1 MEKLSDVK
9 LAYGMDEAAQM
20 LGVSSTQIRSWI
32 RRGKLRVVRAGRRVL
47 IRREVLEEFLRDLE
61 EGRVK

>member
-32 RRGKLRVVRAGRRVL
+32 RQGKLRVVRAGRRVL